1 MSDIGGGSE
10 KKILKVNPNDFLV
23 SSAGRRSATTR
34 KKSPGEPKEPKKI
47 KVKDKDT
54 VSKTVKK
61 QLVKHLREQ
70 QKLNYDKL
78 LSGSTASGDAASV
91 DDFEG
96 AVQSMAALLE
106 PPAAPAKIPVIGAN
120 YTFKRHHAYPGV
132 EAYMTPAPIKQMT
145 PKISPPLLP
154 SPALLP
160 STQLLQPSP
169 ALLPS
174 TQLLQPS
181 SPMIPTLSA
190 MPMLN
195 QPQIQCTEQISELP
209 MLISPRQPE
218 PNPTISQQM
227 CESTPKWGCLKGGQL
242 PTYRTFHG
250 TMKNTQRP
258 KPVLELEPVSA
269 NPFLGIG
276 GAREEIIKQMSEKFQ
291 MGTVLENRGGAI
303 NHPNQIRK
311 PKIKKQRKVVRRTYR
326 LGKSK
331 VFPRVSVLVSNKTV
345 RKEIN
350 DKIHAIKETPMH
362 EVRNYLV
369 KNGFIKIGSSAPNDV
384 LRRMYENLKI
394 VNGDVKNHNT
404 ETLLYNFLKSDET

>member
-1 MSDIGGGSE
+1 MSDIGGGE

-23 SSAGRRSATTR
+23 SAASRRASTTR
-34 KKSPGEPKEPKKI
+34 KKAPGEPKEPKKI
-47 KVKDKDT
+47 KVKDP

-78 LSGSTASGDAASV
+78 LSGSTGSGDTACV

-106 PPAAPAKIPVIGAN
+106 PPAAPAKIPVIGMGN

-132 EAYMTPAPIKQMT
+132 EAYMTPAPIKQTT

-160 STQLLQPSP
+160 SSQSMLPSP

-174 TQLLQPS
+174 SQSML
-181 SPMIPTLSA
+181 PTISA
-190 MPMLN
+190 MPMMN
-195 QPQIQCTEQISELP
+195 QPQVLCTEQIPELP
-209 MLISPRQPE
+209 LLISPQQPE
-218 PNPTISQQM
+218 PIANISQQM
-227 CESTPKWGCLKGGQL
+227 CTDIPKWGCLKGGQL

-258 KPVLELEPVSA
+258 KPVLELEPVA
-269 NPFLGIG
+269 TNPFLGIG
-276 GAREEIIKQMSEKFQ
+276 GAREEIIKQMSEKYQ
-291 MGTVLENRGGAI
+291 MGTVLENRNAV
-303 NHPNQIRK
+303 NNPTQIRK

-350 DKIHAIKETPMH
+350 DKIHAMKETPMH

-394 VNGDVKNHNT
+394 VNGDIKNHNT
-404 ETLLYNFLKSDET
+404 ETLLYNFLKSDEL

>member
-1 MSDIGGGSE
+1 
-10 KKILKVNPNDFLV
+10 
-23 SSAGRRSATTR
+23 
-34 KKSPGEPKEPKKI
+34 
-47 KVKDKDT
+47 
-54 VSKTVKK
+54 
-61 QLVKHLREQ
+61 
-70 QKLNYDKL
+70 
-78 LSGSTASGDAASV
+78 
-91 DDFEG
+91 
-96 AVQSMAALLE
+96 
-106 PPAAPAKIPVIGAN
+106 
-120 YTFKRHHAYPGV
+120 
-132 EAYMTPAPIKQMT
+132 
-145 PKISPPLLP
+145 
-154 SPALLP
+154 
-160 STQLLQPSP
+160 
-169 ALLPS
+169 
-174 TQLLQPS
+174 
-181 SPMIPTLSA
+181 
-190 MPMLN
+190 
-195 QPQIQCTEQISELP
+195 

-218 PNPTISQQM
+218 PIPTISQQM
-227 CESTPKWGCLKGGQL
+227 CADIPKWGCLKGGQL

>member
-1 MSDIGGGSE
+1 MSDIGGGGSE

-34 KKSPGEPKEPKKI
+34 KKAPGEPKEPKKI
-47 KVKDKDT
+47 KVKDA

-154 SPALLP
+154 SP
-160 STQLLQPSP
+160 
-169 ALLPS
+169 
-174 TQLLQPS
+174 QLLQPS
-181 SPMIPTLSA
+181 SPMLSTLSA
-190 MPMLN
+190 IPMMN
-195 QPQIQCTEQISELP
+195 QPQSQCTEQIPELP

-218 PNPTISQQM
+218 PITNISQQM
-227 CESTPKWGCLKGGQL
+227 CADIPKWGCLKGGQL

-258 KPVLELEPVSA
+258 KPVLELEPITA
-269 NPFLGIG
+269 NPFLGMG

-303 NHPNQIRK
+303 NHHHHNNQIRK

>member
-1 MSDIGGGSE
+1 MSDIGGE
-10 KKILKVNPNDFLV
+10 RKILKVNPNDFLV
-23 SSAGRRSATTR
+23 SAAGRRGATTR
-34 KKSPGEPKEPKKI
+34 KKEPKEPKKI
-47 KVKDKDT
+47 KVKDT

-70 QKLNYDKL
+70 QKINYDKL
-78 LSGSTASGDAASV
+78 LSGNTVDNSNASV

-106 PPAAPAKIPVIGAN
+106 PPAAPAKIPVIGVGN

-132 EAYMTPAPIKQMT
+132 EAYMTPALPAKT

-154 SPALLP
+154 ASPLTAP
-160 STQLLQPSP
+160 SLTAPSLT
-169 ALLPS
+169 ASTNLTAPS
-174 TQLLQPS
+174 LVPNTFAS
-181 SPMIPTLSA
+181 PTLMNSG
-190 MPMLN
+190 LS
-195 QPQIQCTEQISELP
+195 I
-209 MLISPRQPE
+209 ISPQSSEQLPPISSMEYQP
-218 PNPTISQQM
+218 T
-227 CESTPKWGCLKGGQL
+227 STFQHGIDTVHEDVPKWGCLKGGKL

-250 TMKNTQRP
+250 TMRNHQRP
-258 KPVLELEPVSA
+258 KPVIELEPMTA

-276 GAREEIIKQMSEKFQ
+276 GAREEIIKQMSEKYQ
-291 MGTVLENRGGAI
+291 MGNVVENRSGVS
-303 NHPNQIRK
+303 NSYTQIRK

-394 VNGDVKNHNT
+394 MNGDIKNHNT
-404 ETLLYNFLKSDET
+404 ETLLHNFLKADEL

>member
-1 MSDIGGGSE
+1 MSDIGGE
-10 KKILKVNPNDFLV
+10 RKILKVNPNDFLV
-23 SSAGRRSATTR
+23 SAAGRRGATTR
-34 KKSPGEPKEPKKI
+34 KKEPKEPKEPKKI
-47 KVKDKDT
+47 KVKDT

-70 QKLNYDKL
+70 QKINYDKL
-78 LSGSTASGDAASV
+78 LSGNTVDNNASV

-106 PPAAPAKIPVIGAN
+106 PPAAPAKIPVIGVGN

-132 EAYMTPAPIKQMT
+132 EAYMTPALPAKT

-154 SPALLP
+154 TPTLVPTSSLVSTPMLTTPSLVPALPLM
-160 STQLLQPSP
+160 SNTVYG
-169 ALLPS
+169 
-174 TQLLQPS
+174 T
-181 SPMIPTLSA
+181 
-190 MPMLN
+190 
-195 QPQIQCTEQISELP
+195 SEG
-209 MLISPRQPE
+209 I
-218 PNPTISQQM
+218 PTISSQFTEQLPPISSTQ
-227 CESTPKWGCLKGGQL
+227 ENTVETPKWGCLKGGQL
-242 PTYRTFHG
+242 PTYRAYHG
-250 TMKNTQRP
+250 TMRNHQRP
-258 KPVLELEPVSA
+258 KPVMELEPMTA

-276 GAREEIIKQMSEKFQ
+276 GAREEIIKQMSEKYQ
-291 MGTVLENRGGAI
+291 MGNVMENHGMSTVRN
-303 NHPNQIRK
+303 PTQIRK

-362 EVRNYLV
+362 EVRSYLV
-369 KNGFIKIGSSAPNDV
+369 KNGFIKVGSSAPNDV

-394 VNGDVKNHNT
+394 MNGDIKNHNT
-404 ETLLYNFLKSDET
+404 ETLLHNFLKSDEL

>member
-1 MSDIGGGSE
+1 MSDIGGGGSE

-34 KKSPGEPKEPKKI
+34 KKAPGEPKEPKKI
-47 KVKDKDT
+47 KVKDA

-154 SPALLP
+154 SP
-160 STQLLQPSP
+160 
-169 ALLPS
+169 
-174 TQLLQPS
+174 QLLQPS
-181 SPMIPTLSA
+181 SPMLSTLSA
-190 MPMLN
+190 IPMMN
-195 QPQIQCTEQISELP
+195 QPQSQCTEQIPELP

-218 PNPTISQQM
+218 PITNISQQM
-227 CESTPKWGCLKGGQL
+227 CADIPKWGCLKGGQL

-258 KPVLELEPVSA
+258 KPVLELEPITA
-269 NPFLGIG
+269 NPFLGMG

-303 NHPNQIRK
+303 NHHHHHNNQIRK

>member
-1 MSDIGGGSE
+1 
-10 KKILKVNPNDFLV
+10 
-23 SSAGRRSATTR
+23 
-34 KKSPGEPKEPKKI
+34 
-47 KVKDKDT
+47 
-54 VSKTVKK
+54 
-61 QLVKHLREQ
+61 
-70 QKLNYDKL
+70 
-78 LSGSTASGDAASV
+78 
-91 DDFEG
+91 
-96 AVQSMAALLE
+96 
-106 PPAAPAKIPVIGAN
+106 
-120 YTFKRHHAYPGV
+120 
-132 EAYMTPAPIKQMT
+132 
-145 PKISPPLLP
+145 
-154 SPALLP
+154 
-160 STQLLQPSP
+160 
-169 ALLPS
+169 
-174 TQLLQPS
+174 
-181 SPMIPTLSA
+181 
-190 MPMLN
+190 
-195 QPQIQCTEQISELP
+195 

-218 PNPTISQQM
+218 PITNISQQM
-227 CESTPKWGCLKGGQL
+227 CESTPKGGCLKGGQL

-258 KPVLELEPVSA
+258 KPVLELEPVAA
-269 NPFLGIG
+269 NPFLGMG

-303 NHPNQIRK
+303 NHHHHNNQIRK